1 MCLQVIDQKFLRPLQ
16 KSKDEVEQEVI
27 SGRFPPCILY
37 KIIYSSPE
45 EKRIR
50 PALLKVDLNGADV
63 PLFFSCRIK
72 EMCECMFCLCVCVC
86 VRVRVCVRA
95 CVRACVRTCVRARE
109 FVCVYTCECTGI
121 HSVVCVGVH
130 CG

>member
-16 KSKDEVEQEVI
+16 KSKVEVEQEVI

-72 EMCECMFCLCVCVC
+72 EMCECMFCLCVCV
-86 VRVRVCVRA
+86 RA
-95 CVRACVRTCVRARE
+95 CACVCACARAY
-109 FVCVYTCECTGI
+109 VCACT
-121 HSVVCVGVH
+121 
-130 CG
+130 